1 MLAGLTTI
9 SERQARV
16 LAAQT
21 NWHGVAGL
29 SGLFLDDIKCIT
41 PRVAAI
47 LATHQAGGLSLKRLS
62 ELTEDTARELVR
74 HPILCLDGIS
84 SISDGVA
91 KILGR
96 YEGATLS
103 LKGLRTVSALSLSK
117 LRDNPAIELPRWFY
131 GTETFGTD
139 RQSTAPAEPPKPDKL
154 ETIRIIQQIAG
165 QGEQMLKN

>member
-1 MLAGLTTI
+1 M
-9 SERQARV
+9 
-16 LAAQT
+16 
-21 NWHGVAGL
+21 
-29 SGLFLDDIKCIT
+29 
-41 PRVAAI
+41 
-47 LATHQAGGLSLKRLS
+47 
-62 ELTEDTARELVR
+62 
-74 HPILCLDGIS
+74 S

-117 LRDNPAIELPRWFY
+117 LRDNPAIELPRWFC
-131 GTETFGTD
+131 GTETFGTN
-139 RQSTAPAEPPKPDKL
+139 RQSTALAEPPKLGSL